1 MSKYIITLAALLA
14 MGMLVTGCEND
25 AGNQAL
31 LGAGLGA
38 GIGAIT
44 GDSGDAMTGAAI
56 GAGAGYLLGGGS
68 DKQKAQQQEIDQIRA
83 EQQIV
88 SVWIT
93 NSNGSKTE
101 VKLRRSGPNYIG
113 PKSETYTSM
122 PTEDQLKS
130 VYGF

>member
-1 MSKYIITLAALLA
+1 MSKHIITLVALLA
-14 MGMLVTGCEND
+14 IGMLVSGCEND

-44 GDSGDAMTGAAI
+44 GDSGDALTGAAI
-56 GAGAGYLLGGGS
+56 GAGAGYLLGTGS
-68 DKQKAQQQEIDQIRA
+68 DKQKAQQQEINQIRA
-83 EQQIV
+83 DQQVV

-93 NSNGSKTE
+93 NSNGSKIE
-101 VKLRRSGPNYIG
+101 VRLRKSGPNYIG
-113 PKSETYTSM
+113 PRGETYDSL
-122 PTEDQLKS
+122 PTEDQLRP